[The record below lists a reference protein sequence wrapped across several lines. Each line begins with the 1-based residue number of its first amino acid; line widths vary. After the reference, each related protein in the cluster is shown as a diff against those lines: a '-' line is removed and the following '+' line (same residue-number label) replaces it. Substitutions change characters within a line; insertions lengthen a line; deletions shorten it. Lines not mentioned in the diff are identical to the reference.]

1 MGEDQYQHVR
11 ENGLFEPFM
20 CKNDHFTKTGSGQKH
35 GEAPKNRLPFSQVE
49 LTRDIARSFNKRY
62 KKAFRVPAVLP
73 ADR

>member
-1 MGEDQYQHVR
+1 M
-11 ENGLFEPFM
+11 
-20 CKNDHFTKTGSGQKH
+20 FTKTGSGQKH
-35 GEAPKNRLPFSQVE
+35 GEALKNRLPFSQVE